1 MSSQIL
7 VSVNNVPKVV
17 TPNTSIVTKQGKKQ
31 FWYYDNG
38 KAKLAVQVG
47 GAKWVTY

>member
-17 TPNTSIVTKQGKKQ
+17 TPTTQPVVKQGKKQ
-31 FWYYDNG
+31 FWYWDEG
-38 KAKLAVQVG
+38 KAKLAVQLF
-47 GAKWVTY
+47 GAKWVSY